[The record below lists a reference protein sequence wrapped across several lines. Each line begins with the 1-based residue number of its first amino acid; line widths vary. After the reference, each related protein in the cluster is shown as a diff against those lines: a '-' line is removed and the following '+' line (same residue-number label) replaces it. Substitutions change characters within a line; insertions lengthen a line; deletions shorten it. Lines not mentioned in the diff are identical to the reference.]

1 MMSYTA
7 NTLAT
12 KSWRTRWNN
21 LAYTFIQ
28 HPQMAVGA
36 LIVTIVV
43 FTIIFAPYIAPYGPT
58 TLDLLH
64 RLAPP
69 SAKHWF
75 GTDQIGRDIF
85 SRVIYGARISVSVGL
100 GVVLLAMPIGALIG
114 AFSGLMGGRT
124 DTAIMRVMD
133 VMLSF
138 PSFVMA
144 IALASALGPSLTNA
158 MLAIAVLRIPFYVRL
173 ARGQAL
179 SLRER
184 TYVKAAETFGSSRF
198 RIVWR
203 HIIPNALAPVLV
215 QAMLDIG
222 SAILTASALSFIGLG
237 AQEPAAE
244 WGAMVATG
252 RNFLLDQWWYPTF
265 PGLAIL
271 ITAIGFNLLG
281 DGLRELTDP
290 KSQAR

>member
-1 MMSYTA
+1 MAHSM
-7 NTLAT
+7 T
-12 KSWRTRWNN
+12 KTNGFDWGGLWYR
-21 LAYTFIQ
+21 LKL
-28 HPQMAVGA
+28 HPQMLVGGV
-36 LIVTIVV
+36 IVFVV
-43 FTIIFAPYIAPYGPT
+43 LCTMIFAPWIAPYEPT
-58 TLDLLH
+58 KLDILN

-85 SRVIYGARISVSVGL
+85 SRVVYGARISVSVGL
-100 GVVLLAMPIGALIG
+100 GVVLLAMPIGAVIG
-114 AFSGLMGGRT
+114 AFSGLAGGKV

-184 TYVKAAETFGSSRF
+184 SYVKAAETFGSSRV

-203 HIIPNALAPVLV
+203 HIVPNALGPVLV

-222 SAILTASALSFIGLG
+222 AAILTASALSFIGLG

-252 RNFLLDQWWYPTF
+252 RNFLLDQWWFSTF
-265 PGLAIL
+265 PGIAIL
-271 ITAIGFNLLG
+271 VTAIGFNLFG
-281 DGLRELTDP
+281 DGLREMIDP
-290 KSQAR
+290 RMQGR